1 MLSNVVAQHGMPVV
15 NYNVTAELDDA
26 GIPVLSFRSPDGLQR
41 LFMNGASQLQNS
53 MARIG
58 EHKNSAE
65 ISRLI
70 DEAQHLRR

>member
-26 GIPVLSFRSPDGLQR
+26 RNPVVSFRSPDGLQR
-41 LFMNGASQLQNS
+41 LYMDGASQLRNS
-53 MARIG
+53 MARVG
-58 EHKNSAE
+58 EHKNAAE